1 MHIYND
7 GDQDVNRFLDLDLED
22 SIYIPEKSVETA
34 ETGENSV
41 ALCFCDRYL

>member
-34 ETGENSV
+34 EAGENSV